1 MSFIK
6 FLGEGELGGK
16 ARSLSFLYNLLLEE
30 NVFDDFAPHKIL
42 VPTTTVLKSSEFNKF
57 IDNNH
62 LYGMLQVRDDKVVVK
77 KFLEA
82 RFDEKTKEYLESFL
96 KETTAP
102 IAVRSSAI
110 GEDGEA
116 HPLAGMFSTIML
128 PNSDI
133 SFKKRLKQL
142 LDAVKM
148 VYASVFYSE
157 PTKQRQKLMA
167 GAISEDEMAVILQEV
182 VGNKYENFFYPS
194 VSGVLQTYNFFPFP
208 PASKDD
214 GIALL
219 AMGLGSTVVNGEGG
233 FRVCP
238 QHPRVSPY
246 GFDLRDIYT
255 MSQKQI
261 WGIDL
266 RKGGDLLQGDEYQ
279 MLSRINIKKMLN
291 HKSLDLLASRI
302 DTESQIVYDN
312 YLSDGELFLSFNNLL
327 KKNTVPFIPIVKRIM
342 SVLKKGFSS
351 DVDIEFAA
359 NIKKE
364 KGKYLL
370 EFYVLQARTQVFNL
384 DASIVSLPEMS
395 KKTVLSS
402 KLAAG
407 NGKLSTKYILFV
419 NNSVVNPE
427 KVSEQARLVRKLND
441 YARKNDLKYILVG
454 PGRWGS
460 SHKQQG
466 IPVKYDSISN
476 SLAIVEIHR
485 GTPASPSQGSH
496 FFHNVTSDAIHYLS
510 VGADDQY
517 LLPDFLEKYFTPLE
531 SYDDISLLELKQG
544 SLDLFTDGRSSSAVL
559 DLRETD

>member
-42 VPTTTVLKSSEFNKF
+42 IPNTTVLKSSEFNKF
-57 IDNNH
+57 IDNNN
-62 LYGMLQVRDDKVVVK
+62 LYNMLQVKEDRVVVK

-82 RFDEKTKEYLESFL
+82 KFDNTTKEYLELFL
-96 KETTAP
+96 KNTNGP

-128 PNSDI
+128 PNSHE

-157 PTKQRQKLMA
+157 PSRQRHRLMA

-182 VGNKYENFFYPS
+182 AGVQYGNYFYPS

-208 PASKDD
+208 PATKND

-233 FRVCP
+233 YRICP
-238 QHPRVSPY
+238 KYPRVSPY

-255 MSQKQI
+255 MSQKEI
-261 WGIDL
+261 WAIDL
-266 RKGGDLLQGDEYQ
+266 RKGGDLLHGDEYQ
-279 MLSRINIKKMLN
+279 MLSRVNIKKTID
-291 HKSLDLLASRI
+291 HKSLDLLGSRI
-302 DTESQIVYDN
+302 DMENQIIYDN
-312 YLSDGELFLSFNNLL
+312 YLSDGTLFLSFNNLI
-327 KKNTVPFIPIVKRIM
+327 KKNVVPFIPIVNRIM
-342 SVLKKGFSS
+342 QVLKKGFSS

-364 KGKYLL
+364 RGKYLL
-370 EFYVLQARTQVFNL
+370 EFYVLQARTQVFNA
-384 DASIVSLPEMS
+384 DASVISLPEVSS
-395 KKTVLSS
+395 KTILSS

-407 NGKLSTKYILFV
+407 NGKISTKHILFV
-419 NNSVVNPE
+419 NNNVVDPE
-427 KVSEQARLVRKLND
+427 LVSEQARLIRKLND
-441 YARKNDLKYILVG
+441 YAREHNIKYILVG

-496 FFHNVTSDAIHYLS
+496 FFHNVTSDAVHYLS
-510 VGADDQY
+510 IGENDNY
-517 LLPDFLEKYFTPLE
+517 LLPDFVEKYFTTLK
-531 SYDDISLLELKQG
+531 SYADISLLELQEG
-544 SLDLFTDGRSSSAVL
+544 TLDLFTDGRSSSSIL
-559 DLRETD
+559 DIR